1 VLTSVFAFAVA
12 YEIVGSIVHVM
23 QQLEMIPVMAEYMP
37 RIMDASAPG
46 QGGAGG
52 AEVGQ
57 AIAMV
62 SIVLGIAMFAGMAI
76 VKPIFYIVGFVHLRK
91 SRVVQ
96 LFQESVQGDHP

>member
-1 VLTSVFAFAVA
+1 MLTSVFAFAVA

-57 AIAMV
+57 AIAM
-62 SIVLGIAMFAGMAI
+62 FAGMAI